1 MGGGGGGAY
10 ATESQFGDP
19 GTGEVGRGCGRGDGE
34 EVGAVEGYG
43 CEEEGGG
50 DEEEEEGEEAG
61 VRGGGGDEFGEA
73 LEGWFGWR
81 CSWRCGVGGG
91 GGGVE
96 GGHRWL
102 RAGRIALGGKA
113 VGGCGLGCGS
123 DRR

>member
-1 MGGGGGGAY
+1 VGGG
-10 ATESQFGDP
+10 
-19 GTGEVGRGCGRGDGE
+19 RGRGDGE

-43 CEEEGGG
+43 GEEKGGG

-61 VRGGGGDEFGEA
+61 GGGGGCEEVGEG

-91 GGGVE
+91 GGVE

-102 RAGRIALGGKA
+102 RASRMALVGKA
-113 VGGCGLGCGS
+113 VGGCGIGCGS
-123 DRR
+123 DGR